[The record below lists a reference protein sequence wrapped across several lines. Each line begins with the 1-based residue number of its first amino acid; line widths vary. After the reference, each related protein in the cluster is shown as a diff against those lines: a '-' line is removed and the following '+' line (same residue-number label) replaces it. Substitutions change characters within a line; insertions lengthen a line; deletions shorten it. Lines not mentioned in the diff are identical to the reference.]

1 MIIEFG
7 FIVACGLILTFCK
20 LPWTW
25 RIWMLSKPLQMDL
38 GIFVFLNVLHWGTFG
53 GLMVAATGALVCSG
67 CISIGRYLFGY
78 VNAANQYIPGVVEVK
93 ALTRR

>member
-7 FIVACGLILTFCK
+7 FIVACGLLFTFCK
-20 LPWTW
+20 LSWQW

-38 GIFVFLNVLHWGTFG
+38 GIFVFLNMMHWGTFS

-78 VNAANQYIPGVVEVK
+78 VNKAGYYIPGVVEVK
-93 ALTRR
+93 ELTRK